1 MMSSVLRSL
10 AAGTLWIVFAAAPA
24 FAQAQQG
31 DKEVLLNGDMTT
43 AFGGGAAAS
52 ATTGN
57 VSTGLGYY
65 FTQAVE
71 VFGALNV
78 GFSRDAL
85 AGTDVDAGMG
95 LAFRYNFARP
105 ARQTVPYV
113 GVQYALNSFK
123 NAGDSSYIQPNAGF
137 KYYLQRNTAFDVN
150 ISYGHALSSS
160 GGGSII
166 RESFGL
172 VFGF

>member
-1 MMSSVLRSL
+1 MSSLWRSL
-10 AAGTLWIVFAAAPA
+10 AVGTLLIACAAAPV
-24 FAQAQQG
+24 FAQAERG
-31 DKEVLLNGDMTT
+31 DKEVLLNGDVTT
-43 AFGGGAAAS
+43 AFGGGATTS
-52 ATTGN
+52 TTTGN

-71 VFGALNV
+71 LFGALNV
-78 GFSRDAL
+78 GFSRDAI

-95 LAFRYNFARP
+95 LAFRYNFPRP
-105 ARQTVPYV
+105 GRQTVPYV

-160 GGGSII
+160 AGGSIV